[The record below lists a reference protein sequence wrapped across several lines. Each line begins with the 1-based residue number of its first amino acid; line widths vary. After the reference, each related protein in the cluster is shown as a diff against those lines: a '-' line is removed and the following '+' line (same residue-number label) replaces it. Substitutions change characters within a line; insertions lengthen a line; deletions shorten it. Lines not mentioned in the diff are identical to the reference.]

1 MPGTAPDETER
12 ADAARYA
19 LLRRL
24 APAMRHHLVVNLQPI
39 TMVNEVMDH
48 RLRASQPDLAQVQA
62 GAHKIHGFA
71 KAALHSCLDVV
82 TWLAPDQPAAIDVE
96 EGVRECVGLLATSL
110 AFAGC
115 VLRSDVQGC
124 DRRVNRYAVR
134 HVLTAALVH
143 CTDAAKTPSE
153 LHVTAVARA
162 EGLQVTLA
170 AGGPAAN
177 GGDSIRPAYRPLT
190 WDDVEALAQAD
201 DVALART
208 PDGLRLTFP
217 WILPQRA

>member
-1 MPGTAPDETER
+1 MQGATSDAAER

-39 TMVNEVMDH
+39 AMVNEVMDR
-48 RLRASQPDLAQVQA
+48 RLRGPQPDLAQVQA

-82 TWLAPDQPAAIDVE
+82 TWLAPDEAAAIGVE

-110 AFAGC
+110 AFTGC
-115 VLRSDVQGC
+115 ALRAEVQAC
-124 DRRVNRYAVR
+124 DGQVDRCAVR
-134 HVLTAALVH
+134 HVLTAALLH
-143 CTDAAKTPSE
+143 CTDTGPASSE
-153 LHVTAVARA
+153 LLVSGIPRA
-162 EGLQVTLA
+162 EGLQVILA
-170 AGGPAAN
+170 ASGVPGQRAEA
-177 GGDSIRPAYRPLT
+177 ILPAYRPLT
-190 WDDVEALAQAD
+190 WHDVQALAQAE

-208 PDGLRLTFP
+208 PQGLRLTFP

>member
-1 MPGTAPDETER
+1 MPGTAPDAAER

-82 TWLAPDQPAAIDVE
+82 TWLAPDEPSPIGVE
-96 EGVRECVGLLATSL
+96 DGVRECVGLLATSL

-115 VLRSDVQGC
+115 VVRSDVQEC
-124 DRRVNRYAVR
+124 DGRVNRYAVR

-143 CTDAAKTPSE
+143 CTDTGKTPSE
-153 LHVTAVARA
+153 LHVSGVARA

-170 AGGPAAN
+170 ARGPAAN

>member
-1 MPGTAPDETER
+1 MPGTAPDATER

-24 APAMRHHLVVNLQPI
+24 APAMRHRLVVNLQPI
-39 TMVNEVMDH
+39 TMVNEVMGH
-48 RLRASQPDLAQVQA
+48 RLRASQPDLTQVRA
-62 GAHKIHGFA
+62 GAHKIHDFA

-82 TWLAPDQPAAIDVE
+82 TWLAPEEPSAIGVG
-96 EGVRECVGLLATSL
+96 EGVRECVELVATSL

-115 VLRSDVQGC
+115 VVRSDVQDC
-124 DRRVNRYAVR
+124 DGRVDRYAVR

-143 CTDAAKTPSE
+143 CTDRAPTPSE
-153 LHVTAVARA
+153 LQVSGVARA

-170 AGGPAAN
+170 AGSPVARGA
-177 GGDSIRPAYRPLT
+177 DSIPPAYRPLT
-190 WDDVEALAQAD
+190 WDDVQALAQAD
-201 DVALART
+201 DVSLART

-217 WILPQRA
+217 WVLPQRA

>member
-1 MPGTAPDETER
+1 MQGAALDAAER

-39 TMVNEVMDH
+39 AMVNEVMDR
-48 RLRASQPDLAQVQA
+48 RLRASEPDLAQVQA

-82 TWLAPDQPAAIDVE
+82 TWLAPEEPAAIGVE
-96 EGVRECVGLLATSL
+96 EGVRECVALLATSL
-110 AFAGC
+110 AFGGC
-115 VLRSDVQGC
+115 TLRSDVQPC
-124 DRRVNRYAVR
+124 DGQVNRCAVR
-134 HVLTAALVH
+134 HVLTAALLQL
-143 CTDAAKTPSE
+143 TDIRPVPSE
-153 LHVTAVARA
+153 VLVSGVARA

-170 AGGPAAN
+170 ASASPGHGADA
-177 GGDSIRPAYRPLT
+177 ILPAYRPLT
-190 WDDVEALAQAD
+190 WDDVQALAEAEA
-201 DVALART
+201 VALART
-208 PDGLRLTFP
+208 PHGLRLTFP

>member
-1 MPGTAPDETER
+1 MQGAAPDAAER

-39 TMVNEVMDH
+39 TMVNELMDR

-82 TWLAPDQPAAIDVE
+82 AWLAPDEPADIGVDA
-96 EGVRECVGLLATSL
+96 GVRECVGLLASSL

-115 VLRSDVQGC
+115 ALRADVQAC
-124 DRRVNRYAVR
+124 DGQVNRCAVR
-134 HVLTAALVH
+134 HVLTAALLH
-143 CTDAAKTPSE
+143 CTDTDPRPSE
-153 LHVTAVARA
+153 VLVSGVARA

-170 AGGPAAN
+170 ISAPAA
-177 GGDSIRPAYRPLT
+177 GRADAIQPAYRPLT
-190 WDDVEALAQAD
+190 WDDVQALAQAE
-201 DVALART
+201 DVTLART
-208 PDGLRLTFP
+208 PHGLRLTFP